1 MLGRGLEEP
10 LDVAAAGEMLA
21 DRAQHDDAYPLIFI
35 ERLEHQAQLIAL
47 RHLDHVERRT
57 MQHDIGA
64 LLLAVE
70 FDLEAVE
77 RRETRIAE
85 GHGSYRGHARVPVDA
100 GDGVSV
106 SASNSPATSLR
117 RSNLPTGDFGISVT
131 NT

>member
-10 LDVAAAGEMLA
+10 LDVATTGEMLA
-21 DRAQHDDAYPLIFI
+21 DRAQHDDAHPLILI

-47 RHLDHVERRT
+47 RHLDHVERRA

-77 RRETRIAE
+77 RREARIAE
-85 GHGSYRGHARVPVDA
+85 RHGSRRSHARVPGDA
-100 GDGVSV
+100 EGV
-106 SASNSPATSLR
+106 SASASPSASQSNSP
-117 RSNLPTGDFGISVT
+117 
-131 NT
+131 